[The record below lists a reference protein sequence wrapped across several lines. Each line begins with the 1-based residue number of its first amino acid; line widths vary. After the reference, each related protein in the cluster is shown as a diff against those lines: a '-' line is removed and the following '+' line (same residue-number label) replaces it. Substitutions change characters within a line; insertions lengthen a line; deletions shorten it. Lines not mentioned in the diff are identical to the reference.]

1 MERSRT
7 SKVSFIE
14 AQYLLLMLCQFT
26 PRKLHLPSIG
36 AENACCNS
44 MVMMNFVH
52 MLLYTVVSGNE
63 KTRLKGCYKLF
74 ADTIVAALDERE
86 CLALG
91 QAYVL
96 SLSRSSDPND
106 TLLFSL
112 DSPAKRD
119 SWKRAVELQIDMLN
133 KKQGN
138 PSFNLGIIAVRT
150 TDGVI
155 ISASNIE
162 GYATKRGHIWHT
174 WKVRWFCMEDG
185 VISYYKDKSK
195 TDLRGTFSLHHD
207 TQCITLSEAPSSD
220 ASHFQNILQLSRQ
233 ASPDKELI
241 FSLDSPRS
249 MQLWLQ
255 EIVRYIQKVRR
266 MQIYSSSMI
275 DYTAPSAAN
284 GIH

>member
-1 MERSRT
+1 M
-7 SKVSFIE
+7 
-14 AQYLLLMLCQFT
+14 
-26 PRKLHLPSIG
+26 LHL
-36 AENACCNS
+36 EK
-44 MVMMNFVH
+44 
-52 MLLYTVVSGNE
+52 GNE
-63 KTRLKGCYKLF
+63 KTHLKGRYKLF
-74 ADTIVAALDERE
+74 ADTTIAVLAERE
-86 CLALG
+86 CSVLG

-96 SLSRSSDPND
+96 CLSRPSDPKD

-112 DSPAKRD
+112 DSPSKRD

-150 TDGVI
+150 TDGAVV
-155 ISASNIE
+155 SASNIE
-162 GYATKRGHIWHT
+162 GYATKRGHIWRT

-185 VISYYKDKSK
+185 VINYFKDKSK
-195 TDLRGTFSLHHD
+195 ADLRGTFSLHHD
-207 TQCITLSEAPSSD
+207 TQCLTLSEAPPD
-220 ASHFQNILQLSRQ
+220 ASHLQNILQLSRQ

-241 FSLDSPRS
+241 FSLDSPRT

-275 DYTAPSAAN
+275 DNSAPTASDD
-284 GIH
+284 IH